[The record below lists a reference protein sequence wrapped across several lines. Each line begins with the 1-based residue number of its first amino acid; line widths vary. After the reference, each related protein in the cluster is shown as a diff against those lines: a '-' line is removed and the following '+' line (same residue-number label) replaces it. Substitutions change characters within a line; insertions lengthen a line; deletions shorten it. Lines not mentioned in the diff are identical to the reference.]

1 MLFALWGRPAQAQ
14 FYYLDLSQQT
24 LSLPDRAVYVEQV
37 VDGRPGKPAIG
48 TVYRGLQNQQQA
60 VIFRKGL
67 EPTLTEYLQQ
77 QFPRRATDHAVV
89 LCVRQ
94 LVVNEMMRAFAE
106 TASAD
111 VSADVYAHL
120 PDGYHFVRTVA
131 SHIDERALETT
142 GRHAHHLAG
151 LLQQCLAQLAD
162 ADWAKAAQRPA
173 RTLAQLPTE
182 QLPAAAKPAILRTAT
197 PKAGPYKTFEQF
209 LANQPE
215 AIPLA
220 FDTVRAHTAGWEG
233 TVLIRPS
240 VRNLNGGHTALP
252 KAWGFSDGQQLYVR
266 YRNHYRPLHR
276 QGSFFTFVGPAPFD
290 MAAANKRAWGYNV
303 PRANGMGTR
312 TPATGNTLPSTG
324 AEDTSGLPM
333 VFALDMHSGEPIPYP
348 LPGQAQRADTAFM
361 YVYRPL
367 GGSPEA
373 LRVFMNDREAG
384 QLRPGQYLELFSPH
398 FAHAV
403 RLSAGTASGPA
414 FYFVPNT
421 ASANYLK
428 LVPSGTALTPW
439 QAMPTRQ
446 GEAEVDALEKPRK

>member
-1 MLFALWGRPAQAQ
+1 MALCNRPALAQ
-14 FYYLDLSQQT
+14 VYYLDLSKQT
-24 LSLPDRAVYVEQV
+24 LALPERAVYVEQV
-37 VDGRPGKPAIG
+37 LDGRPGKPAIG
-48 TVYRGLQNQQQA
+48 TVYRGLQTQPQA
-60 VIFRKGL
+60 VVFQKGI
-67 EPTLTEYLQQ
+67 EPELTVYLQRQ
-77 QFPRRATDHAVV
+77 LPRRPGDHDAV

-94 LVVNEMMRAFAE
+94 LVVNEVMRAFSE
-106 TASAD
+106 TATAD
-111 VSADVYAHL
+111 LSADVYTHL

-142 GRHAHHLAG
+142 ARHAPHVAL
-151 LLQQCLAQLAD
+151 LLQKCLAQLAD
-162 ADWAKAAQRPA
+162 ADWAQAAQRPA

-182 QLPAAAKPAILRTAT
+182 QPTAATKPAILRTAT
-197 PKAGPYKTFEQF
+197 PKAGPYNTFEQF

-252 KAWGFSDGQQLYVR
+252 KVWGFSDGQQLYVR
-266 YRNHYRPLHR
+266 YHNHYRPLHR
-276 QGSFFTFVGPAPFD
+276 QGSFFTFVGPAPRD
-290 MAAANKRAWGYNV
+290 MAAASQRALGYNV
-303 PRANGMGTR
+303 PRANGMGMR
-312 TPATGNTLPSTG
+312 TPATGG
-324 AEDTSGLPM
+324 ALTSNGTEDTSGLPM

-373 LRVFMNDREAG
+373 LRIFMNDREVG
-384 QLRPGQYLELFSPH
+384 QLRPGQYLELYSPH
-398 FAHAV
+398 FVHAV
-403 RLSAGTASGPA
+403 RLSAGTAGGPA

-421 ASANYLK
+421 ATANYLK
-428 LVPSGTALTPW
+428 LVSSGTALTPW

-446 GEAEVDALEKPRK
+446 GEAEVDALEKSRR